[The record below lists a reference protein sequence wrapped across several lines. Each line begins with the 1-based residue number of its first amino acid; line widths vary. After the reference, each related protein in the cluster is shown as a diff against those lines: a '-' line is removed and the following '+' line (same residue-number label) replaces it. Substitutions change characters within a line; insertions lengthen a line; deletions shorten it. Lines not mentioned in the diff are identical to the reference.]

1 MALLIEGRAE
11 DMMGRNGTGIWV
23 CWCWGVALKSL
34 LRREY
39 PDGGTRQSTGEMGIP
54 SAHPVSYLYS
64 SGLSSWSVHTWSVH
78 HVSVSRGADLS
89 HPAPPMTSRVGL
101 ITPWGRCL
109 EPSAPLTSPMTS
121 SIKHVIDGEPYKSG
135 LTGLGMPVL

>member
-1 MALLIEGRAE
+1 
-11 DMMGRNGTGIWV
+11 MGGP
-23 CWCWGVALKSL
+23 K
-34 LRREY
+34 
-39 PDGGTRQSTGEMGIP
+39 QSTGEMGIP

-121 SIKHVIDGEPYKSG
+121 SIKHVIDGEP
-135 LTGLGMPVL
+135 